1 MIYLPQILSSLAY
14 AAGATIFF
22 KKSFKREGI
31 NVVTCFILL
40 GVILTKIESIS
51 VTWTAPA
58 LISTT
63 AALCF
68 SCYRNADWLPRA
80 ISVHVFMSFLFAI
93 LDIRFG
99 LATFIW
105 AKLDGNLM
113 PSDFEP
119 SWTIYRLVC
128 AAAVQFLRRPLWLK
142 SSLQGMRSILGPI
155 YVMCVTHY
163 VLTST
168 GSGTSFLHV
177 LLGALAT
184 ILANLA
190 GLIFRPD
197 NSTLMELF
205 VPNTTLL
212 ERRRYHRFS
221 MICSFMCCI
230 ILFLQPNLSRPF

>member
-1 MIYLPQILSSLAY
+1 MVYLPQILSSLAY
-14 AAGATIFF
+14 AVGATIFF

-31 NVVTCFILL
+31 NIVVCFILL
-40 GVILTKIESIS
+40 GVILAMIESLS
-51 VTWTAPA
+51 VIWTAPA

-68 SCYRNADWLPRA
+68 SCYKNADWLPRA
-80 ISVHVFMSFLFAI
+80 ISGNVFLSFLFAI
-93 LDIRFG
+93 LDTRFG

-119 SWTIYRLVC
+119 SWGIYRLVC
-128 AAAVQFLRRPLWLK
+128 AATVQFVRRPLWLK
-142 SSLQGMRSILGPI
+142 TSLQGTRSILGPI

-168 GSGTSFLHV
+168 GSGTSFLQV
-177 LLGALAT
+177 FLGFLAA

-197 NSTLMELF
+197 NSTMMELL

-221 MICSFMCCI
+221 MICSFTCFI
-230 ILFLQPNLSRPF
+230 FLFFIAESRLS